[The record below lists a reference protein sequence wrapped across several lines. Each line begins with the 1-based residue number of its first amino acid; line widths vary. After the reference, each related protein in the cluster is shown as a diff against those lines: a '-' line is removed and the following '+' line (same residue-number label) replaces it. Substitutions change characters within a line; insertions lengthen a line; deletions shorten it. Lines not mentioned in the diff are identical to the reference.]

1 MPFIAFTA
9 ITACYKGLIQHFVPV
24 QVIKYPLSM
33 GAFEAHL
40 LNPSGGFATYLW
52 FIYALMV
59 IQLAY
64 PLLKRICPYDGVL
77 FVGFAALNLL
87 PLPSSL
93 CLDHAIRNMPFFL
106 MGILTT
112 TTVMPVL
119 STPRI
124 KWLAL
129 CGCVAVY
136 CVSASYLKDF
146 FLIYIVLG
154 ATMNASVALL
164 VPYLPGKGLWAYL
177 GDRSIDV
184 YLWHTLGIGVCA
196 FLLARLEVSQFWIST
211 LACFL
216 IVISACTLGADII
229 NRIPGLRLYLYGR
242 R

>member
-1 MPFIAFTA
+1 
-9 ITACYKGLIQHFVPV
+9 
-24 QVIKYPLSM
+24 M